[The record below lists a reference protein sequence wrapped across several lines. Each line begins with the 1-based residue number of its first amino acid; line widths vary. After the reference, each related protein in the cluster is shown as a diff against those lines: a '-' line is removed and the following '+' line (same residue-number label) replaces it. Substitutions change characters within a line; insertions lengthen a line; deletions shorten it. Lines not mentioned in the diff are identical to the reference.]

1 MHSVHTQTWM
11 FSLFQ
16 YMHYAHMLGH
26 KATITRFYERRHT
39 FVYAPLLGVDVGVGV
54 ALGVLVVRSEGSS
67 LEKF

>member
-1 MHSVHTQTWM
+1 
-11 FSLFQ
+11 
-16 YMHYAHMLGH
+16 MHYAHMLGH